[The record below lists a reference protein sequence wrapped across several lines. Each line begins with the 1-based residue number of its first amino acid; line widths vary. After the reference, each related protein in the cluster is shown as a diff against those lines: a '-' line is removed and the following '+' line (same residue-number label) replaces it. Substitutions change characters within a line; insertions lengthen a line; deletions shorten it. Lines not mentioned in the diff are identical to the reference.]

1 MVMYGLGFGMLVRVG
16 GMFRVA
22 VELAGMVDSDVGG
35 MFGVAVEDA
44 GRVDAGVMGA
54 DVVPTTCL
62 AAGMLQAFKV
72 TIRIARAD

>member
-1 MVMYGLGFGMLVRVG
+1 MYGLGFGIWVSVG
-16 GMFRVA
+16 GTFGVA
-22 VELAGMVDSDVGG
+22 VELADWVDSGVGG

-44 GRVDAGVMGA
+44 DRVEAGVMGA

>member
-1 MVMYGLGFGMLVRVG
+1 MYGLGFWTWVSVG
-16 GMFRVA
+16 GTFSVA
-22 VELAGMVDSDVGG
+22 VELAGWVDSDVGG

-44 GRVDAGVMGA
+44 DMVEAGVMGA
-54 DVVPTTCL
+54 GVVPTTCL